1 MQIPN
6 ACNIFFTL
14 IIISVCMKIF
24 ESNKNAG
31 LALII
36 VGAMSLFIP
45 LLFLIV
51 IISDPPIWPQLK
63 GTLIICIFST
73 LMGFIEIWDGV
84 LIYRSREAKIEI
96 ICEYITIT
104 TIIILIDVFSDA
116 LSLTIDGEEIGDDLL
131 SMALSL
137 IATVL
142 SLFMVRSMKR
152 NVGSSLDV
160 LMWYIIVVFF
170 TVSFL
175 LTISDMIDSAM
186 EIDVFEIIDEICMF
200 IVYGFVIAGMFTS
213 EIREKMGV
221 GRKLT
226 RSRS

>member
-1 MQIPN
+1 
-6 ACNIFFTL
+6 
-14 IIISVCMKIF
+14 MKLF

-36 VGAMSLFIP
+36 VGTMSLFIP
-45 LLFLIV
+45 LFFLIA
-51 IISDPPIWPQLK
+51 IISDPAIWSEVK
-63 GTLIICIFST
+63 GILIICIFST
-73 LMGFIEIWDGV
+73 LMGFIEVWDGA
-84 LIYRSREAKIEI
+84 LIYRSHEAKIEI

-131 SMALSL
+131 SIILSL

-160 LMWYIIVVFF
+160 LMWYTIVIFF
-170 TVSFL
+170 TVSLL
-175 LTISDMIDSAM
+175 LTISEMIDSAM
-186 EIDVFEIIDEICMF
+186 EIDVFEIVDDICMF

-221 GRKLT
+221 CRKLT
-226 RSRS
+226 KPRL